1 MKTGIELI
9 AEERQEQIEKH
20 GRAIQ
25 YDVNYN
31 ANGQILEAIMLL
43 AGSVG
48 FGRQGFEMPKEAFDE
63 LRPSDWDAEICFK
76 MINKPEIDQFK
87 IIGAFAAAEIDRLQ
101 NQK

>member
-20 GRAIQ
+20 GRTVE
-25 YDVNYN
+25 YDVNHN
-31 ANGQILEAIMLL
+31 SEGQLLEGIMLL
-43 AGSVG
+43 AGSIG
-48 FGRQGFEMPKEAFDE
+48 FGKHGVEMPEEAFND
-63 LRPSDWDAEICFK
+63 LKPLSWDAGICVK
-76 MINKPEIDQFK
+76 MTNKPEIDQLK

>member
-20 GRAIQ
+20 GRTVE
-25 YDVNYN
+25 YDVKHNVDN
-31 ANGQILEAIMLL
+31 QICEGIMLL
-43 AGSVG
+43 IANVG
-48 FGRQGFEMPKEAFDE
+48 FKRRGFEMPKDAFED
-63 LRPSDWDAEICFK
+63 LRPSDWGREICFK
-76 MINKPEIDQFK
+76 IMAKSEIDQFK